1 MSRAVRAL
9 AQSTAFL
16 LALLLFV
23 CAMVVVQ
30 SQRDELRPADLAVV
44 INAGRGPE
52 ESRTQAA
59 LDRAILMQ
67 RRGLVR
73 QILLTGEGDM
83 AAAQR
88 YMVGRGAPADLILVA
103 PPAATLPA
111 QLAEAA
117 ISARGLGAAQVIV
130 IAQPAE
136 TLRALKI
143 ARDLDIDAYGSP
155 ARPSLRGQTYLDL
168 VRDTLREAWA
178 YLGYLLIGR

>member
-1 MSRAVRAL
+1 MSRLLRAL
-9 AQSTAFL
+9 AQSVAVL

-30 SQRDELRPADLAVV
+30 AQRDELRPADLAIVV
-44 INAGRGPE
+44 DAGRGPE
-52 ESRTQAA
+52 ESATQAA
-59 LDRAILMQ
+59 LDRALLMQ
-67 RRGLVR
+67 RRGYVR
-73 QILLTGEGDM
+73 QILLAGEGDM

-88 YMVGRGAPADLILVA
+88 YMVGRGAPAELILVA
-103 PPAATLPA
+103 RPAASLPD

-117 ISARGLGAAQVIV
+117 ARAREAAASQVIV
-130 IAQPAE
+130 IAQPSE

-143 ARDLDIDAYGSP
+143 ARDLDMDAYGSP

-168 VRDTLREAWA
+168 TRDTLREAWA